1 MSNNKKKQVQF
12 NEKRE
17 YKTYTKDDDESER
30 KRHKFDDEDDEE
42 YGEDYTGDE
51 EGASSRFGNKKHT
64 LDSDEEEEYKKTTG
78 YKRLNKNVLN
88 DIGQEAKTAE
98 FDDEIK
104 LTPFNMKEEMEEGEF
119 DNDGYYHWKGK
130 NKDEVKDAWLDN
142 IDWANINS
150 FKRNANLHQ
159 KQAESG
165 EESSGDEDDRDDDEA
180 QEKQDEEGE
189 QSQVEVF
196 KQIVNYLK
204 PGETILKAIKRLGTL
219 SKSSTNST
227 SLSASQRWAKKKAA
241 SEPAKMSQAE
251 LEAKEALEKLTGFAN
266 YFIDRGFYDIYDET
280 LEKIQ
285 LKISN
290 SEKSSTTQASKSFD
304 MFADEEDEA
313 VTQPTTSKSSQQ
325 ETLTG
330 IASLHK
336 ELHFKRNAFLNR
348 FVLFEDSVVKWVYK
362 KENTDEAKL
371 HGPFTSQQMYEMA
384 ERGEFTDTGVWC
396 RRLEDTTNANTF
408 YNSKR
413 IDFDLYT

>member
-1 MSNNKKKQVQF
+1 MSNSKKKQVQF
-12 NEKRE
+12 SEKRE
-17 YKTYTKDDDESER
+17 YKTYCQEDDER
-30 KRHKFDDEDDEE
+30 KRKHGNQDHDDE
-42 YGEDYTGDE
+42 YSGDE
-51 EGASSRFGNKKHT
+51 EEVSSRFGKNKHT
-64 LDSDEEEEYKKTTG
+64 LDSDEEEDYKKSNG
-78 YKRLNKNVLN
+78 FKRLNKNVLN

-119 DNDGYYHWKGK
+119 DNDGYYHWKGR

-150 FKRNANLHQ
+150 FKRSANLHE
-159 KQAESG
+159 KQTESG
-165 EESSGDEDDRDDDEA
+165 DESSEEEDDRDEDDDKARE
-180 QEKQDEEGE
+180 DEDGE
-189 QSQVEVF
+189 QTQLDVF
-196 KQIVNYLK
+196 KQIVSYLK

-219 SKSSTNST
+219 SKSSTSGT

-241 SEPAKMSQAE
+241 SEPTKMSQAE
-251 LEAKEALEKLTGFAN
+251 LEAKEAMEKLTGFAN

-280 LEKIQ
+280 FEKIQ

-290 SEKSSTTQASKSFD
+290 SEKNQASKSFD
-304 MFADEEDEA
+304 MFADEEDEEA
-313 VTQPTTSKSSQQ
+313 VSQPTTSKSGQQ

-330 IASLHK
+330 IASLK
-336 ELHFKRNAFLNR
+336 KKFLIENEGFFNG
-348 FVLFEDSVVKWVYK
+348 FVLIEDSVVKWVYK

-396 RRLEDTTNANTF
+396 RKLEDTTNANTF